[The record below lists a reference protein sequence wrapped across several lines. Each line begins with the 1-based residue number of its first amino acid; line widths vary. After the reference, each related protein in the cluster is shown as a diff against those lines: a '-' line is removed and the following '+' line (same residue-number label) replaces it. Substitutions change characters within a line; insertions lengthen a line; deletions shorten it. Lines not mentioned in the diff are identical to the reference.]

1 MAMIRTNNAK
11 KKLRD
16 GGTVIAL
23 GGADSPEIVD
33 MLGPS
38 PVDAFWFEG
47 EHGPVDYADIGDL
60 TRACDLW
67 GKTSIVRV
75 GWNQENIIYRTLDR
89 GAQSIVVPHMKSR
102 AIADEVVAAAK
113 FAPIG
118 RRGMWTSRQGY
129 GVDDYL
135 KRANDETMIVCLIE
149 DFDALPELDSILE
162 VDQIDVLL
170 VAQSDFSQSMGMA
183 HMGNPGHPEA
193 VAAIDETLKRIVAS
207 GTVAGTNVTAESVGK
222 YVDMGVRFF
231 YTNLSDWLAKSA
243 DRFAAAIDSSK

>member
-1 MAMIRTNNAK
+1 MAEIRTNNAK
-11 KKLRD
+11 AKLKA

-23 GGADSPEIVD
+23 GGVDSSEIVD

-38 PVDAFWFEG
+38 PVDAFWFEA
-47 EHGPVDYADIGDL
+47 EHGPVDYGHIGDL

-75 GWNQENIIYRTLDR
+75 GWNEENIIYRTLDR

-135 KRANDETMIVCLIE
+135 KHANDETMIVVLIE
-149 DFDALPELDSILE
+149 DHDALPELDEILE
-162 VDQIDVLL
+162 VDEIDVLL
-170 VAQSDFSQSMGMA
+170 VAQSDFSQSMG
-183 HMGNPGHPEA
+183 HIGNPGHPEA
-193 VAAIDETLKRIVAS
+193 RAAINETLGRIVAS
-207 GTVAGTNVTAESVGK
+207 GKVAGTNVSTDSVGE
-222 YVDMGVRFF
+222 YVEMGVRFF
-231 YTNLSDWLAKSA
+231 YSNVSEWLANGA
-243 DRFAAAIDSSK
+243 DRFATAIEAARK

>member
-1 MAMIRTNNAK
+1 MAEIRTNNAK
-11 KKLRD
+11 KKLKN

-33 MLGPS
+33 LLGPS
-38 PVDAFWFEG
+38 PVDAFWFEA
-47 EHGPVDYADIGDL
+47 EHGPVDYSHIGDL
-60 TRACDLW
+60 SRACDLW

-75 GWNQENIIYRTLDR
+75 GWNEENIIYRTLDR
-89 GAQSIVVPHMKSR
+89 GAQSIVVPHMKTR

-118 RRGMWTSRQGY
+118 RRGMWFSRQGY

-135 KRANDETMIVCLIE
+135 EKANDETMIVVLIE
-149 DFDALPELDSILE
+149 DYDALQELDSILE

-170 VAQSDFSQSMGMA
+170 VAQSDFSQSMG
-183 HMGNPGHPEA
+183 HIGNPGHPDA
-193 VAAIDETLKRIVAS
+193 VAAIDEAITRIVAS
-207 GTVAGTNVTAESVGK
+207 GRVAGTNVSAESAGK

-231 YTNLSDWLAKSA
+231 YTNLSDWLTQSA
-243 DRFAAAIDSSK
+243 DRFAAALDRAK

>member
-1 MAMIRTNNAK
+1 MSEIRTNTAK
-11 KKLRD
+11 AKPKA

-23 GGADSPEIVD
+23 GGVDNPEMVD

-38 PVDAFWFEG
+38 AVDAFWFEA
-47 EHGPVDYADIGDL
+47 EHGPVDYSHIGDL

-75 GWNQENIIYRTLDR
+75 GWNEENIIYRTLDR
-89 GAQSIVVPHMKSR
+89 GAQGIVVPHMKSR

-135 KRANDETMIVCLIE
+135 QRANDETMIVVLIE
-149 DFDALPELDSILE
+149 DYDAVPHLDEILA
-162 VDQIDVLL
+162 VDQIDVFF
-170 VAQSDFSQSMGMA
+170 VAQSDFSQSMG
-183 HMGNPGHPEA
+183 HIGNPGHPEA
-193 VAAIDETLKRIVAS
+193 RAAISETLRRIVSA
-207 GTVAGTNVTAESVGK
+207 GRVAGTNSPTDSVGQ
-222 YVDMGVRFF
+222 YVEMGVTFF
-231 YTNLSDWLAKSA
+231 YSNVSEWLANGAAGFS
-243 DRFAAAIDSSK
+243 AAIEQARK

>member
-1 MAMIRTNNAK
+1 MPDIRTNNAK
-11 KKLRD
+11 AKLSA

-23 GGADSPEIVD
+23 GGVDSPEMVD

-38 PVDAFWFEG
+38 PVDAFWFEA
-47 EHGPVDYADIGDL
+47 EHGPVDYSQIGDL

-75 GWNQENIIYRTLDR
+75 GWNEENIIYRTLDR

-102 AIADEVVAAAK
+102 AMADEVVAAAK
-113 FAPIG
+113 FAPVG

-135 KRANDETMIVCLIE
+135 QRANDETMIVVLIE
-149 DFDALPELDSILE
+149 DYDTLPQLDEILA

-170 VAQSDFSQSMGMA
+170 VAQSDFSQSMG
-183 HMGNPGHPEA
+183 HIGNPRHPEA
-193 VAAIDETLKRIVAS
+193 RAAINETLGRIVGA
-207 GTVAGTNVTAESVGK
+207 GKVAGTNVTAESVGE
-222 YVDMGVRFF
+222 YVEMGVRFF
-231 YTNLSDWLAKSA
+231 YTNVSEWLSS
-243 DRFAAAIDSSK
+243 AAARFSVAIEEARK

>member
-1 MAMIRTNNAK
+1 MGEGFQF
-11 KKLRD
+11 L
-16 GGTVIAL
+16 
-23 GGADSPEIVD
+23 EIVFFA
-33 MLGPS
+33 MVAVFIILRLRNVLGRRTGNEPPPAK
-38 PVDAFWFEG
+38 PVLRSRSDSDDENNVVALPDRAGDGDAPAG
-47 EHGPVDYADIGDL
+47 E
-60 TRACDLW
+60 
-67 GKTSIVRV
+67 
-75 GWNQENIIYRTLDR
+75 QES
-89 GAQSIVVPHMKSR
+89 AP
-102 AIADEVVAAAK
+102 ADEVVAAAK

-170 VAQSDFSQSMGMA
+170 VAQSDFSQSMG
-183 HMGNPGHPEA
+183 HIGNPGHPEA

-207 GTVAGTNVTAESVGK
+207 GTVAGTNVTAESAGK

-231 YTNLSDWLAKSA
+231 YTNSA
-243 DRFAAAIDSSK
+243 DRFAAAIESSK

>member
-1 MAMIRTNNAK
+1 MAEIRTNNAK
-11 KKLRD
+11 AKLKA

-23 GGADSPEIVD
+23 GGVDSSEMVD
-33 MLGPS
+33 LLGPS
-38 PVDAFWFEG
+38 PVDAFWFEA
-47 EHGPVDYADIGDL
+47 EHGPVDYGHIGDL

-75 GWNQENIIYRTLDR
+75 GWNEENIIYRTLDR

-135 KRANDETMIVCLIE
+135 KRANDQTMIVVLIE
-149 DFDALPELDSILE
+149 DYDALPELDEILE
-162 VDQIDVLL
+162 VDEIDVLL
-170 VAQSDFSQSMGMA
+170 VAQSDFSQSMG
-183 HMGNPGHPEA
+183 HIGNPGHPEA
-193 VAAIDETLKRIVAS
+193 RAAINETLGRIVAS
-207 GTVAGTNVTAESVGK
+207 GKVAGTNVSTDSVGE
-222 YVDMGVRFF
+222 YVEMGVRFF
-231 YTNLSDWLAKSA
+231 YSNVSEWLANGA
-243 DRFAAAIDSSK
+243 DGFATAIEAARK